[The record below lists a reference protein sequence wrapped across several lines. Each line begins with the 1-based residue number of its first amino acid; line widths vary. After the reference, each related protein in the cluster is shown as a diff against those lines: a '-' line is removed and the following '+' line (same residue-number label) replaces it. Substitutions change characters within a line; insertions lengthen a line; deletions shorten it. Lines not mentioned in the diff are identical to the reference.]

1 MEKQAKNLRIFGFF
15 YQNFSHKLIYLS
27 FSHDDMSLTMSR
39 NSLNLEQK
47 SCVYIALSFE
57 KNGEKNKP
65 V

>member
-1 MEKQAKNLRIFGFF
+1 
-15 YQNFSHKLIYLS
+15 
-27 FSHDDMSLTMSR
+27 MSLTMSR

-57 KNGEKNKP
+57 KNDEKNKP

>member
-1 MEKQAKNLRIFGFF
+1 MVF
-15 YQNFSHKLIYLS
+15 YLNFSHKLISMS
-27 FSHDDMSLTMSR
+27 FSYEMSLTMSR